1 MFIFNENKI
10 VQRNKRWLSH
20 THHDN
25 SYFKLE
31 EIWLLLLYYL
41 DWLKKFPN
49 ETPPNDFFI
58 MLTRSDSI
66 DVIGVESWNLF
77 YAKIIAFIG
86 ESKFNAEK
94 DNSVRLMNSFVTR
107 ILEEIASKK
116 LREPNKS
123 EENILKDILIELGLT
138 TLKFPR

>member
-1 MFIFNENKI
+1 
-10 VQRNKRWLSH
+10 
-20 THHDN
+20 
-25 SYFKLE
+25 
-31 EIWLLLLYYL
+31 
-41 DWLKKFPN
+41 
-49 ETPPNDFFI
+49 